1 VSKALK
7 RTWRK
12 TNDMVTSESPSIL
25 DLTVEDLLG
34 WPLNDVE
41 QKFAPGTLYVKG
53 SLKIP
58 LPKPRVSIVG
68 SRKASQN
75 GLLDAKL
82 IAGILASKEVVIVS
96 GLAEG
101 IDTSAHLAAIGAASK
116 TIAVLGTPLNKTFP
130 AKNFNLQQE
139 IMRDHLAIS
148 QFKIGESIRPNRNP
162 IHYYMGK

>member
-1 VSKALK
+1 
-7 RTWRK
+7 
-12 TNDMVTSESPSIL
+12 MVTSESPSIL

-116 TIAVLGTPLNKTFP
+116 LLQFWEPL
-130 AKNFNLQQE
+130 
-139 IMRDHLAIS
+139 
-148 QFKIGESIRPNRNP
+148 
-162 IHYYMGK
+162 